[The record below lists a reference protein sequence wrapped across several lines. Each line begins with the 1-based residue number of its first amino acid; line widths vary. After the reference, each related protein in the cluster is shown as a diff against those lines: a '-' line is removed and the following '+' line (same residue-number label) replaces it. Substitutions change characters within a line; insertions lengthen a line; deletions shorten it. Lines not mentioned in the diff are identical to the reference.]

1 MKKCKELIF
10 IAIDVLIIWII
21 TIIIEIGL
29 GIKNGNLIVSL
40 FDGTNIKIYSHII
53 AVSCALF
60 IENLAK
66 MWIEERRKDNLWTSL
81 FFKVITINYMLL
93 SFIRIYKLIN
103 VETIIAI
110 IFLELLSIVIAQ
122 IIEYVIQK
130 KITVTSKTEEVF
142 KYLNILIAIILVVSL
157 MIGGI

>member
-40 FDGTNIKIYSHII
+40 FDGTNINIYSHII

-81 FFKVITINYMLL
+81 FFKVITINFMLL

-142 KYLNILIAIILVVSL
+142 KYLNILIAIILVIIL
-157 MIGGI
+157 II

>member
-40 FDGTNIKIYSHII
+40 FDGTNINIYSHII

-81 FFKVITINYMLL
+81 FFKVITINFMLL
-93 SFIRIYKLIN
+93 SFIRIYKVIN

-122 IIEYVIQK
+122 IIEYLIQK

>member
-81 FFKVITINYMLL
+81 FFKVITINFMLL
-93 SFIRIYKLIN
+93 SFIRIYKVIN

-122 IIEYVIQK
+122 IIEYLIQK

>member
-40 FDGTNIKIYSHII
+40 FDGTNINIYSHII

>member
-40 FDGTNIKIYSHII
+40 FDGTNINIYSHII

-81 FFKVITINYMLL
+81 FFKVITVNFMLL
-93 SFIRIYKLIN
+93 SFIRIYKVIN

-122 IIEYVIQK
+122 IIEYLIQK

>member
-1 MKKCKELIF
+1 
-10 IAIDVLIIWII
+10 
-21 TIIIEIGL
+21 
-29 GIKNGNLIVSL
+29 
-40 FDGTNIKIYSHII
+40 
-53 AVSCALF
+53 
-60 IENLAK
+60 

>member
-40 FDGTNIKIYSHII
+40 FDGTNINIYSHII

-81 FFKVITINYMLL
+81 FFKVITVNFMLL
-93 SFIRIYKLIN
+93 SFIRIYKVIN

-122 IIEYVIQK
+122 IIEYLIQK

-157 MIGGI
+157 MI

>member
-40 FDGTNIKIYSHII
+40 FDGTNINIYSHII

-81 FFKVITINYMLL
+81 FFKVITINFMLL
-93 SFIRIYKLIN
+93 SFIRIYKVIN

>member
-1 MKKCKELIF
+1 M
-10 IAIDVLIIWII
+10 
-21 TIIIEIGL
+21 

-40 FDGTNIKIYSHII
+40 FDGTNINIYSHII

-81 FFKVITINYMLL
+81 FFKVITINFMLL
-93 SFIRIYKLIN
+93 SFIRIYKVIN

>member
-40 FDGTNIKIYSHII
+40 FDGTNINIYSHII

-81 FFKVITINYMLL
+81 FFKVITVNFMLL
-93 SFIRIYKLIN
+93 SFIRIYKVIN

-110 IFLELLSIVIAQ
+110 IFLELLSIAIAQ

>member
-1 MKKCKELIF
+1 M
-10 IAIDVLIIWII
+10 
-21 TIIIEIGL
+21 

>member
-40 FDGTNIKIYSHII
+40 FDGTNINIYSHII

-81 FFKVITINYMLL
+81 FFKVITVNFMLL
-93 SFIRIYKLIN
+93 SFIRIYKVIN

>member
-40 FDGTNIKIYSHII
+40 FDGTNINIYSHII

-81 FFKVITINYMLL
+81 FFKVITINFMLL
-93 SFIRIYKLIN
+93 SCIRIYKVIN

>member
-10 IAIDVLIIWII
+10 IAIDVLITWII

-40 FDGTNIKIYSHII
+40 FDGTNINIYSHII

-60 IENLAK
+60 IENIAK

-81 FFKVITINYMLL
+81 FFKVITVNFMLL
-93 SFIRIYKLIN
+93 SCIRIYKVIN

-110 IFLELLSIVIAQ
+110 IILELLSIAIAQ

>member
-1 MKKCKELIF
+1 M
-10 IAIDVLIIWII
+10 
-21 TIIIEIGL
+21 

-40 FDGTNIKIYSHII
+40 FDGTNINIYSHII

-81 FFKVITINYMLL
+81 FFKVITVNFMLL
-93 SFIRIYKLIN
+93 SFIRIYKVIN

-122 IIEYVIQK
+122 IIEYLIQK

>member
-1 MKKCKELIF
+1 M
-10 IAIDVLIIWII
+10 
-21 TIIIEIGL
+21 

-40 FDGTNIKIYSHII
+40 FDGTNINIYSHII

-81 FFKVITINYMLL
+81 FFKVITVNFMLL
-93 SFIRIYKLIN
+93 SFIRIYKVIN

>member
-40 FDGTNIKIYSHII
+40 FDGTNINIYSHII

-93 SFIRIYKLIN
+93 SFKYKYN
-103 VETIIAI
+103 AI
-110 IFLELLSIVIAQ
+110 
-122 IIEYVIQK
+122 
-130 KITVTSKTEEVF
+130 
-142 KYLNILIAIILVVSL
+142 
-157 MIGGI
+157 

>member
-1 MKKCKELIF
+1 M
-10 IAIDVLIIWII
+10 
-21 TIIIEIGL
+21 

-40 FDGTNIKIYSHII
+40 FDGTNINIYSHII

-81 FFKVITINYMLL
+81 FFKVITINFMLL

>member
-40 FDGTNIKIYSHII
+40 FDGTNINIYSHII

-81 FFKVITINYMLL
+81 FFKVITVNFMLL
-93 SFIRIYKLIN
+93 SFIRIYKVVN

>member
-40 FDGTNIKIYSHII
+40 FDGTNINIYSHII

-81 FFKVITINYMLL
+81 FFKVITINFMLL

>member
-10 IAIDVLIIWII
+10 IAIDVLILWII

-40 FDGTNIKIYSHII
+40 FDGTNINIYSHII

-81 FFKVITINYMLL
+81 FFKVITVNFMLL
-93 SFIRIYKLIN
+93 SFIRIYKVIN

>member
-40 FDGTNIKIYSHII
+40 FDGTNINIYSHII

-81 FFKVITINYMLL
+81 FFKVITINFMLL
-93 SFIRIYKLIN
+93 SCIRIYKVIN

-122 IIEYVIQK
+122 IIEYLIQK

>member
-1 MKKCKELIF
+1 M
-10 IAIDVLIIWII
+10 
-21 TIIIEIGL
+21 

-40 FDGTNIKIYSHII
+40 FDGTNINIYSHII

-81 FFKVITINYMLL
+81 FFKVITVNFMLL
-93 SFIRIYKLIN
+93 SFIRIYKVVN

>member
-40 FDGTNIKIYSHII
+40 FDGTNINIYSHII

-81 FFKVITINYMLL
+81 FFKVITVNFMLL
-93 SFIRIYKLIN
+93 SCIRIYKVIN

-110 IFLELLSIVIAQ
+110 IILELLSIAIAQ
-122 IIEYVIQK
+122 IIEYLIQK